1 VEKVPVVVPQMGV
14 VAEFILLEWLVED
27 KSSVTKG
34 QALAA
39 IETEK
44 TELEVE
50 SPASGQLQI
59 LLLPSSEPIQ
69 ITESLGTIVSEVQ

>member
-1 VEKVPVVVPQMGV
+1 METVPVVVPQMGV
-14 VAEFILLEWLVED
+14 VEEFILLEWLVD
-27 KSSVTKG
+27 DGSSVAEG
-34 QALAA
+34 QALAT

-59 LLLPSSEPIQ
+59 LLSPSPEPIQ
-69 ITESLGTIVSEVQ
+69 IAEPLAIIVSG

>member
-1 VEKVPVVVPQMGV
+1 METVPVVVPQMGV
-14 VAEFILLEWLVED
+14 VEEFILLEWLVD
-27 KSSVTKG
+27 DGS
-34 QALAA
+34 

-59 LLLPSSEPIQ
+59 LLSPGPEPIQ
-69 ITESLGTIVSEVQ
+69 IAEPLATIVSG